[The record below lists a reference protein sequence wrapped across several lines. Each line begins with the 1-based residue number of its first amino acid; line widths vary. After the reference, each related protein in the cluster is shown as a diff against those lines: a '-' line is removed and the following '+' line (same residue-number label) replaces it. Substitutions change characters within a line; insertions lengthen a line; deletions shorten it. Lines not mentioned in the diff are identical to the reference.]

1 MLGLKDGGC
10 RNHHGSSLVLDYDKL
25 GYSFIAYVGVF
36 LNNTSQTKF
45 VLQRINEIP
54 FVTSIYDREI

>member
-10 RNHHGSSLVLDYDKL
+10 RNSSWISLVDYDKL

-36 LNNTSQTKF
+36 LNNIS
-45 VLQRINEIP
+45 
-54 FVTSIYDREI
+54 D